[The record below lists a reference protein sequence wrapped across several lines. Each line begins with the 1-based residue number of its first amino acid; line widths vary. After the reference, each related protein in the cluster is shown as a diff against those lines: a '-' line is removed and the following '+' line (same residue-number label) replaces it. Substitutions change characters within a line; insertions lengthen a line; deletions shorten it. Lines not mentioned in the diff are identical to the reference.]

1 MNTNIHRIILVKKVK
16 RMFFFDYYAEQVD
29 DKSELFDK
37 FEELDGVLNMSILKQ
52 DASTVKGQA
61 F

>member
-1 MNTNIHRIILVKKVK
+1 
-16 RMFFFDYYAEQVD
+16 MFFLEYYAEQVD
-29 DKSELFDK
+29 DKSELIEK
-37 FEELDGVLNMSILKQ
+37 FEELDGVLSMSILKQ

>member
-1 MNTNIHRIILVKKVK
+1 
-16 RMFFFDYYAEQVD
+16 MFFFDYYAEQVD
-29 DKSELFDK
+29 DKPELFDK

-52 DASTVKGQA
+52 DASTVNGQA